1 MDHKQLATSSGR
13 RGELLYPNWNSC
25 SIIELPRKARFKTR
39 LPYAPDAWQRFSQH
53 SIQKSP
59 STPLFSRTGFVF
71 APRGTTTFAPLFLRL
86 DLAGNFGSSSC
97 RYGPRLTLLR
107 PQPADNDTRP
117 GFSEAG
123 EPVLRNLRG
132 ADALR
137 ESVNR
142 VKSHPKS
149 WNKLAC
155 YSRHMRGRGADPS
168 IWPSSK
174 AIHDFLNPTVGIR
187 APDAD
192 NRCLPVFRFET
203 GKASAISAFF
213 RLSIRF
219 GEFFAVFRHRAE
231 A

>member
-13 RGELLYPNWNSC
+13 RRELLYPNRNSC
-25 SIIELPRKARFKTR
+25 SVIELPRKARFKTR

-59 STPLFSRTGFVF
+59 STPLFSRTGFVL

-86 DLAGNFGSSSC
+86 DLARNFGSSSC

-149 WNKLAC
+149 LNKLAC
-155 YSRHMRGRGADPS
+155 YSRHMRGQRRRPLD
-168 IWPSSK
+168 
-174 AIHDFLNPTVGIR
+174 L
-187 APDAD
+187 
-192 NRCLPVFRFET
+192 
-203 GKASAISAFF
+203 
-213 RLSIRF
+213 
-219 GEFFAVFRHRAE
+219 AVFKSNPRFFESQCWYSRAGCRQPMLARFLIRSGQRQSDQCFSE
-231 A
+231 PDNLLWQNLRGV